1 MSLRFSRRTF
11 LAGLAAGIVGAAIGL
26 RLYWTGGSAARDAQR
41 LAGLLR
47 HADSA
52 ALLGRLYLAGAPRE
66 ADPARLVT
74 LIGAAQG
81 PALTPISTATD
92 EALRAGLE
100 ERIRTDFITGNR
112 VAVGGWLL
120 SITEARLCALVSL
133 EHPVSETPV
142 SNAG

>member
-1 MSLRFSRRTF
+1 MSLRFTRRTI
-11 LAGLAAGIVGAAIGL
+11 LAGLAAGVAGVAIGL

-52 ALLGRLYLAGAPRE
+52 VPLGRLYLAGAPRE

-74 LIGAAQG
+74 LIGAALG
-81 PALTPISTATD
+81 PALTPISAATD
-92 EALRAGLE
+92 EALRTGLD
-100 ERIRTDFITGNR
+100 ERIRTDFIAGNR

-133 EHPVSETPV
+133 ERPVSGIPV
-142 SNAG
+142 SNTG

>member
-1 MSLRFSRRTF
+1 MRLRFTRRTF

-26 RLYWTGGSAARDAQR
+26 RLYWSGGNATREAQR
-41 LAGLLR
+41 LAGLIT

-52 ALLGRLYLAGAPRE
+52 AQLGRLYLAENPRE
-66 ADPARLVT
+66 ADAARLVT
-74 LIGAAQG
+74 LIGAAAG
-81 PALTPISTATD
+81 AALTPISAATD

-100 ERIRTDFITGNR
+100 ERIRTDFIAGDR

-133 EHPVSETPV
+133 ERPVSGTPV
-142 SNAG
+142 SQAG

>member
-1 MSLRFSRRTF
+1 MSLGFTRRTI
-11 LAGLAAGIVGAAIGL
+11 LAGLAAGVAGVAIGL

-52 ALLGRLYLAGAPRE
+52 APLGRLYLAGAPRE
-66 ADPARLVT
+66 ADPARLVA

-81 PALTPISTATD
+81 PALTPISAATD
-92 EALRAGLE
+92 EDLRAGLE
-100 ERIRTDFITGNR
+100 ERIRINFTSGAR

-133 EHPVSETPV
+133 ERPVSETPV